1 MSTRSVSITSEG
13 IGKVP
18 VYLETNEKGFTPIC
32 IGDKEFELWRLY
44 HDDNCI
50 AFEEHVMWTDFEDI
64 VSLFLNMFP
73 NKVFELHSYCHD
85 GYGYNSKCA
94 LIGEEIKEWDYEEFD
109 IGFYDPYENDWD
121 DEDGEGDD

>member
-18 VYLETNEKGFTPIC
+18 VYLDTNEKGFTPIR

-50 AFEEHVMWTDFEDI
+50 AFEEHVMWTGFEDI
-64 VSLFLNMFP
+64 VTLFLNMFP
-73 NKVFELHSYCHD
+73 NKVFGLYSHCHG
-85 GYGYNSKCA
+85 GYGYSSKCA
-94 LIGEEIKEWDYEEFD
+94 LIDGELKEWDYEEFD
-109 IGFYDPYENDWD
+109 IGFDILD
-121 DEDGEGDD
+121 DDD

>member
-18 VYLETNEKGFTPIC
+18 VYLETNEKGFTPIR

-94 LIGEEIKEWDYEEFD
+94 LIGDEVKEWDYKEFGIEFD
-109 IGFYDPYENDWD
+109 VL
-121 DEDGEGDD
+121 DEDDSEDDNWEEDD